1 MLCSTGWFLPGFRR
15 RASWSI
21 DRVAPYDRHSFANT
35 GIPRDFKNAEV
46 KLLRSAIISLPI
58 CATVALAAPLSAQSI
73 ETPARNAYVIDL
85 ATDTVLLNKAADIA
99 MPPASMSKLM
109 TVYMVFERLKKGSL
123 SLDDTFLVSK
133 KAWKKGGSKMFVK
146 VGDRVSVADLLRGI
160 IVQSGNDAC
169 IVVAE
174 ALGGSEDTFAEMMT
188 RRAKEIGL
196 TNSRFANA
204 TGWPHPEHR
213 MSARDLALLS
223 KKLVTEFPELY
234 KIFNEKT
241 FTYSKI
247 KQSNRNPLLYRDIGA
262 DGLKTGHTEAAGY
275 GLTASAVRGD
285 RRIVMVL
292 NGLGSVRQRSQ
303 ESLRVMEWAFRTF
316 KPYAL
321 FKKEEVVTKADIWL
335 GAAPSVPLIIPAD
348 LKLTLSRDARSKMKV
363 VVRMSNPIAAPIQK
377 GQQLATLVISAPNF
391 KTREIPLVASES
403 VGQLGFVGRIGAAI
417 KHVLWGSS

>member
-1 MLCSTGWFLPGFRR
+1 VQ
-15 RASWSI
+15 
-21 DRVAPYDRHSFANT
+21 RVVRTIAPIAFA
-35 GIPRDFKNAEV
+35 A
-46 KLLRSAIISLPI
+46 
-58 CATVALAAPLSAQSI
+58 ALAVPASAQNFD
-73 ETPARNAYVIDL
+73 TPARNAYVLDL
-85 ATDTVLLNKAADIA
+85 ATDTVLLSKQAEVP

-123 SLDDTFLVSK
+123 TLDDTFLVSE

-146 VGDRVSVADLLRGI
+146 VGDRISVADLLRGI

-174 ALGGSEDTFAEMMT
+174 GLGGTEDAFAEMMT

-204 TGWPHPEHR
+204 TGWPHPNQL
-213 MSARDLALLS
+213 MSARDLAELSRLLI
-223 KKLVTEFPELY
+223 TQFPELY

-247 KQSNRNPLLYRDIGA
+247 KQSNRNPLLYRNIDA

-275 GLTASAVRGD
+275 GLTASAIRDD

-292 NGLGSVRQRSQ
+292 NGMTSVRQRSQ

-321 FKKEEVVTKADIWL
+321 FKKEEVITKADIWL
-335 GAAPSVPLIIPAD
+335 GTASTVPLIIPEA
-348 LKLTLSRDARSKMKV
+348 LKMTLSRDARAKMKV
-363 VVRMSNPIAAPIQK
+363 VVRMSNPVAAPVRK
-377 GQQLATLVISAPNF
+377 GQQLATLVITAPNL
-391 KTREIPLVASES
+391 KTREIPLIAAEEVR
-403 VGQLGFVGRIGAAI
+403 QLGFVGRIGAEI
-417 KHVLWGSS
+417 KHVLWGAS

>member
-1 MLCSTGWFLPGFRR
+1 MQRIL
-15 RASWSI
+15 
-21 DRVAPYDRHSFANT
+21 
-35 GIPRDFKNAEV
+35 
-46 KLLRSAIISLPI
+46 
-58 CATVALAAPLSAQSI
+58 TVILSGALSALVSAPAMTQVI

-85 ATDTVLLNKAADIA
+85 ATDTVLLSKKADVP

-109 TVYMVFERLKKGSL
+109 TVFMLFERLKKGSI
-123 SLDDTFLVSK
+123 SLDDTFLVSE

-146 VGDRVSVADLLRGI
+146 VGDRVKVSDLLRGI

-174 ALGGSEDTFAEMMT
+174 GLGGSEEAFAEMMT
-188 RRAKEIGL
+188 RRGREIGL
-196 TNSRFANA
+196 TNSTFANA
-204 TGWPHPEHR
+204 TGWPHPKQL
-213 MSARDLALLS
+213 MSAADLGKLS
-223 KKLVTEFPELY
+223 HRLVTDFPELY

-275 GLTASAVRGD
+275 GLTASAERDG

-292 NGLGSVRQRSQ
+292 NGMESVRQRSQ

-321 FKKEEVVTKADIWL
+321 FKKDDVITTADIWL
-335 GAAPSVPLIIPAD
+335 GATSTVPLVIPEA
-348 LKLTLSRDARSKMKV
+348 LKLTLSRDARTKMKV
-363 VVRMSNPIAAPIQK
+363 VVRMQNPVAAPVQK
-377 GQQLATLVISAPNF
+377 GQQLATLVVSAPNF
-391 KTREIPLVASES
+391 KTREIPLLAAENVH
-403 VGQLGFVGRIGAAI
+403 QLGFMGRIGAAI
-417 KHVLWGSS
+417 KHVLWGAS